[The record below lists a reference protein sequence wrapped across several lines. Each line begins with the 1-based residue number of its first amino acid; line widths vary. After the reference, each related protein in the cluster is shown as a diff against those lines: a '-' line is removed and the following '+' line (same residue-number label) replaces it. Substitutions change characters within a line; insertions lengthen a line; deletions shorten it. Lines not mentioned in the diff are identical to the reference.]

1 MTLTTDPDAHLEA
14 TADPPTDGRERREVE
29 ELVESLKAGRRS
41 RRWPVAL
48 VGAVV
53 GAGLV
58 VGVPALTGDDDGDT
72 GASEAVVAL
81 STVPASAMD
90 LVSWTEYD
98 GTLGYGDTISA
109 TSPVDGTVTRVAP
122 AGSTLNRGNVIAE
135 VDGQPIF
142 LWYGDLPAWQDMD
155 TNTDVGNDVRQVEE
169 NLTILGYDAVTD
181 LTITVD
187 GDWTSYTTEAVE
199 LLQATF
205 EMEETGDLPLGTVL
219 FVDGPVTVDSTVAEG
234 SSVRAGSPIAELSLV
249 ATSESVFTTDP
260 GVVDTIAPVGTVIT
274 QDTVLYSL
282 DGVDHTPSASSELVG
297 MRVAYHHARD
307 GAEIES
313 GRPVLSAEA
322 TAQRVTV
329 EVDAD
334 AAADFEPG
342 MAVEIELAD
351 ETIVDGTV
359 EEVATSATAAVSAQG
374 QESDPVVQVTFT
386 VVADGQDLLEG
397 PVIVRVTDERID
409 NATVVPVRSLVALA
423 EGGYAVEIADGSGGT
438 SLVGVEL
445 GSFQDG
451 MVEITNGTVTV
462 GQDVVVPT

>member
-1 MTLTTDPDAHLEA
+1 MTLTTDPDLRES
-14 TADPPTDGRERREVE
+14 TDPPTDGRERREVE
-29 ELVESLKAGRRS
+29 ELVHSLKAGRRS

-48 VGAVV
+48 AGAVV

-58 VGVPALTGDDDGDT
+58 VGVPALTGDDDGES
-72 GASEAVVAL
+72 GATEALVEL
-81 STVPASAMD
+81 STVPAGTMD

-109 TSPVDGTVTRVAP
+109 TAPADGTITHVAP
-122 AGSTLNRGNVIAE
+122 AGTTLNRGNVIAE
-135 VDGQPIF
+135 VDGEPIF

-155 TNTDVGNDVRQVEE
+155 TDTDVGNDVRQVEE
-169 NLTILGYDAVTD
+169 NLTILGYDVFTD

-199 LLQATF
+199 LLQTTF
-205 EMEETGDLPLGTVL
+205 EMEETGDLPLGTIL
-219 FVDGPVTVDSTVAEG
+219 FVDGPVTVDSTVAQG

-260 GVVDTIAPVGTVIT
+260 GLVDDIAPVGTVIDA
-274 QDTVLYSL
+274 DTILYSL
-282 DGVDHTPSASSELVG
+282 DGVDITPTSSSELVG
-297 MRVAYHHARD
+297 MTVAYHHTSD
-307 GAEIES
+307 ESEVES

-329 EVDAD
+329 DVDAD

-351 ETIVDGTV
+351 DTIVAGTV
-359 EEVATSATAAVSAQG
+359 EEVATSATAVVSAQG

-386 VVADGQDLLEG
+386 VVADGEDLLEG
-397 PVIVRVTDERID
+397 PVTVRVTDERID
-409 NATVVPVRSLVALA
+409 DATVVPVRSLVALA
-423 EGGYAVEIADGSGGT
+423 EGGYAVEIADGAGGT

-451 MVEITNGTVTV
+451 MVEITNGAIRA